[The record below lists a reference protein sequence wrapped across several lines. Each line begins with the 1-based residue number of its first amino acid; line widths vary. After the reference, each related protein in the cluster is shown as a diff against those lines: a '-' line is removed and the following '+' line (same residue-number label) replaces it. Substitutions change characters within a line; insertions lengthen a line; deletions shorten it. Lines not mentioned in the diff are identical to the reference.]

1 VQHLRNAAQVAAAG
15 AGVAGRQGNDELR
28 QLIASNDEGIRVLRE
43 TAEAIARMKVQRG
56 EATLDL
62 AAAAK
67 DLEELARR
75 ADRYS

>member
-1 VQHLRNAAQVAAAG
+1 
-15 AGVAGRQGNDELR
+15 
-28 QLIASNDEGIRVLRE
+28 
-43 TAEAIARMKVQRG
+43 MKVQRG